1 MAANDNSG
9 GNRNLNR
16 EVPPRTASYAG
27 KHPELAGDIPAGF
40 RAAPSPRR
48 AFNDVREHT
57 GRGSEMVQRDK
68 PFPELRPKHEQ
79 APIREAFNRAW
90 LREQREAQMAD
101 LERQREERRMIEQ
114 AERAKQQ
121 DYEAQASVQHVPER

>member
-1 MAANDNSG
+1 MAANDNSD
-9 GNRNLNR
+9 GNRSFNR
-16 EVPPRTASYAG
+16 DVPPRTASYAG
-27 KHPELAGDIPAGF
+27 KHPELAADIPAGF

-48 AFNDVREHT
+48 AFNDAREHT
-57 GRGSEMVQRDK
+57 GRSSEMVQRDK

-90 LREQREAQMAD
+90 LREQREARLAG

-114 AERAKQQ
+114 AERAKQL
-121 DYEAQASVQHVPER
+121 DYETKASVQHMPER